1 MADSRSLQ
9 EEKLILSEELLARK
23 QGDPLALWT
32 PTAKQKPF
40 IDSVLG
46 TECYENWFLAA
57 NRAGKSDAGTY
68 ALAKLVR
75 HGVPGQ
81 PFKPMNTWGVSL
93 DFPSSRDIMQPKLF
107 DNGMNIA
114 RTHPPFIPER
124 EVADWRA
131 TDQLLILKNGSVI
144 GFKSCDSG
152 RLKFQGTDKDA
163 ILFDEE
169 PPKDIYDECMIR
181 LPAGVR
187 VRIFGTCTILPPE
200 GQAGGVSW
208 LFSQKVQPW
217 LDGKGGHKIF
227 TASIYDNPHLDP
239 EAVRYL
245 EGIYPLGSQTRRIRL
260 DGELLPGIA
269 GSRAYMSFDR
279 RLHLKRLPEI
289 NTRLPLCWFW
299 DFNVEPLMCG
309 IGQKVGEV
317 FRVHKVLVLEE
328 GNDLEMVD
336 QFRYHFPRHGGEVWI
351 YGDATSER
359 RTAQTGETDYQL
371 IMKAMR
377 TYPAPVRLK
386 VPESNPLVRD
396 RVNAVNY
403 ALKDEYGEVHVEIAD
418 VGCDELVKDLE
429 EVLTDPRG
437 GIKKTNDRKSHYFRR
452 THISDAFGYWVNF
465 ERPVNAVE
473 ISKLDGGPRIPSP
486 GYGFKKRR

>member
-1 MADSRSLQ
+1 VDERNLK
-9 EEKLILSEELLARK
+9 EERLLLSEELLLRK
-23 QGDPLALWT
+23 KGDPLGLWIPT
-32 PTAKQKPF
+32 PKQKPF

-46 TECYENWFLAA
+46 NECYENWFLAA
-57 NRAGKSDAGTY
+57 NRAGKSDAGTF
-68 ALAKLVR
+68 ALASLVR
-75 HGVPGQ
+75 KGIPGQ
-81 PFKPMNTWGVSL
+81 PFRPLSAWGVSL

-107 DNGMNIA
+107 DNGVQIT
-114 RTHPPFIPER
+114 RTVPPFIPDR
-124 EVADWRA
+124 EIADWRS
-131 TDQLLILKNGSVI
+131 TDQILKLKNGSMI

-181 LPAGVR
+181 LPAGSR
-187 VRIFGTCTILPPE
+187 VRILGTCTILPPE

-208 LFSQKVQPW
+208 LFSEKVQPW
-217 LDGKGGHKIF
+217 LDGKGGHRVF

-239 EAVRYL
+239 AAIKYL

-269 GSRAYMSFDR
+269 GSRAYTAFDR
-279 RLHLKRLPEI
+279 RLHVKRLSELNP
-289 NTRLPLCWFW
+289 RLPLCWWW

-309 IGQKVGEV
+309 IGQKVGDL
-317 FRVHKVLVLEE
+317 FRVYRVLVLEE
-328 GNDLEMVD
+328 GNDLEMVEA
-336 QFRYHFPRHGGEVWI
+336 FRYHYPRHGGEIWV

-403 ALKDEYGEVHVEIAD
+403 ALKDEYGETHVEISD
-418 VGCDELVKDLE
+418 VGCDELIADLE
-429 EVLTDPRG
+429 QVLTDSRG
-437 GIKKTNDRKSHYFRR
+437 GIKKTNDRKSPYYRR
-452 THISDAFGYWVNF
+452 THISDAFGYWVDY

-473 ISKLDGGPRIPSP
+473 VNKLSGGPRIPSP
-486 GYGFKKRR
+486 GYGFKRRA